1 MSSNTKYRENHVN
14 IIKNIVSNKNKK
26 NNDNIIKRNLNLYKS
41 NDKKY
46 IDINKIMKLI
56 IGIRN
61 CFEKNNDIVQ
71 TK

>member
-14 IIKNIVSNKNKK
+14 IIKNIVSKKKKK